1 MEKRNLDLSLKAKYD
16 SGICKLFSYTIKEAK
31 LRKLVE
37 DPNEEGSSQIVW
49 AKSDH
54 LWQQD
59 GLILLLRIIQDL

>member
-37 DPNEEGSSQIVW
+37 HPNEEGSSQIF
-49 AKSDH
+49 
-54 LWQQD
+54 
-59 GLILLLRIIQDL
+59 GLNQIIYDNRMA